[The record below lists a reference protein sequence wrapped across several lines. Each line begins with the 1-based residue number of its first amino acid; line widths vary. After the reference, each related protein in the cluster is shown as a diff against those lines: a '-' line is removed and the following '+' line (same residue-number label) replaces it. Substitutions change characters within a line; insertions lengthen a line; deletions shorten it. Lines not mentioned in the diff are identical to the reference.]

1 MIAGGHGRAM
11 SNLRPAFET
20 VLRGR
25 SLTAEEAE
33 IVIGEILDDLVPDVL
48 VAGLLIALKMKGEVA
63 AELIGGTRAMRERA
77 RPLSLNDGFVL
88 DTAGTGGDG
97 AGTFNIST
105 GAAIVAAAAGIPVA
119 KHGNR
124 AISGRVGAADV
135 LEYFGIKI
143 DLDPDGLRRCLA
155 QAGMCFVFAPSYHPV
170 LARLAVLRR
179 TLGVRTIFNLMAP
192 LANAANPRYQL
203 VGVAEE
209 RLLRPISQALAGL
222 GIERAMVVHGNDGLD
237 EISVSTSTKVIEVR
251 GHQLVEY
258 EISPED
264 FGLRTAGPAEFL
276 TGDTRGAA
284 EMLSRILAGDKGPAA
299 DVLALNAGAAIYI
312 ANGADS
318 MSHGIKLAEEILASG
333 RALRIIEKMKEASHQ
348 DGAAQA

>member
-1 MIAGGHGRAM
+1 M
-11 SNLRPAFET
+11 SNLRQAFET
-20 VLRGR
+20 VLKGR
-25 SLTAEEAE
+25 SLTADESEN
-33 IVIGEILDDLVPDVL
+33 VMGEILDDVVPDVL
-48 VAGLLIALKMKGEVA
+48 VAGFLIALKMKGEGA
-63 AELIGGTRAMRERA
+63 AELIGGTRAMRKRA
-77 RPLSLNDGFVL
+77 RHLNLNEGFLL

-143 DLDPDGLRRCLA
+143 DLDPDGLRRCL
-155 QAGMCFVFAPSYHPV
+155 QRAGMCFVFAPSYHPV

-192 LANAANPRYQL
+192 LANAASPRYQL

-209 RLLRPISQALAGL
+209 RLLRPIAQALAGL
-222 GIERAMVVHGNDGLD
+222 AIEHAMVVHGNDGLD
-237 EISVSTSTKVIEVR
+237 EITISTSTRIVEVR

-264 FGLRTAGPAEFL
+264 FGLRAAGPADFL

-284 EMLSRILAGDKGPAA
+284 EMLSRTLAGDNGPAA
-299 DVLALNAGAAIYI
+299 DVLALNAGAAIFV
-312 ANGADS
+312 AGGADS
-318 MSHGIKLAEEILASG
+318 MAAGIKIAQEILASG
-333 RALRIIEKMKEASHQ
+333 RALGIIEKMKAASHEEQ
-348 DGAAQA
+348 NKS